1 MSLNANPRKWSCEMI
16 KQVWAGLF
24 GIFYSWMVFAE
35 PLDTVVAEVNDSVI
49 TRSEL
54 EQHVTE
60 TKQQLEARQV
70 AMPPENILRKQ
81 VLQHLIDVHLQ
92 LQLAKNNN
100 IAVEDEELNDIIKN
114 IATQNKLS
122 LEDMRAELTKHGI
135 DWNHYRE
142 NIRKEVLLSRIQ
154 QSAVGK
160 DIHISD
166 SQIESYL
173 KDAIQEQA
181 GQKKYHLQNIL
192 VPLSDEPSPEEV
204 AAARQKAE
212 KLKALLAQGEDFSQ
226 MAIRESSDEY
236 ALEGGDLGERYL
248 AELPDVFAKIVT
260 DMKMNEVQGPIRTGN
275 GWQLIKLVSIND
287 EELHHKIVK
296 THVKHIL
303 VKAGPQMTDEQAEHF
318 IQNIYRQAQ
327 AGKSFDLLAKQY
339 SVDAATAVKGG
350 DMGWIVSN
358 ELVPQFATVMDKLP
372 IGQISEPV
380 KSPFGWHIM
389 MVLGRKTED
398 DSEAFQR
405 QKVRAMLHQKR
416 FNEAVETWQQHIRT
430 QGFIN
435 IIDKSLA

>member
-1 MSLNANPRKWSCEMI
+1 MMKQMS
-16 KQVWAGLF
+16 VGLF
-24 GIFYSWMVFAE
+24 GLFYSLIVFAI
-35 PLDTVVAEVNDSVI
+35 PLDTVVAEVNESVI
-49 TRSEL
+49 TKSEL
-54 EQHVTE
+54 DQHVTE
-60 TKQQLEARQV
+60 SKQQLASRQM
-70 AMPPENILRKQ
+70 AIPPDNVLRKQ

-92 LQLAKNNN
+92 LELAKNNN
-100 IAVEDEELNDIIKN
+100 MSVEDEELNEIIKN
-114 IATQNKLS
+114 IAAQNKLS
-122 LEDMRAELTKHGI
+122 LEEMREELTKHGM

-142 NIRKEVLLSRIQ
+142 NLRKEILLSRIQ

-166 SQIESYL
+166 SQVESYL
-173 KDAIQEQA
+173 KEAINEQS
-181 GQKKYHLQNIL
+181 GQKKFHIQNIL
-192 VPLSDEPSPEEV
+192 VPVSDEPSAEEV
-204 AAARQKAE
+204 AEARQKAE
-212 KLKALLAQGEDFSQ
+212 KLLALIKQGEDFSQ

-248 AELPDVFAKIVT
+248 AELPDVFAKAVV
-260 DMKMNEVQGPIRTGN
+260 DMKPGEVLGPVRTGN
-275 GWQLIKLVSIND
+275 GWQLLKLVGVND
-287 EELHHKIVK
+287 DELHHKIVK

-303 VKAGPQMTDEQAEHF
+303 VKSGPQMTDEQAQHF
-318 IQNIYRQAQ
+318 IQNIYHQVK

-350 DMGWIVSN
+350 DMGWVISN
-358 ELVPQFATVMDKLP
+358 ELVPQFSSVMDKLAE
-372 IGQISEPV
+372 GQISEPV
-380 KSPFGWHIM
+380 KTPFGWHIM
-389 MVLGRKTED
+389 MVMARKTED

>member
-1 MSLNANPRKWSCEMI
+1 MM
-16 KQVWAGLF
+16 KQLSAGLF
-24 GIFYSWMVFAE
+24 GIFYSLMVFAV

-49 TRSEL
+49 TSSEL
-54 EQHVTE
+54 EQHVAE
-60 TKQQLEARQV
+60 TKQQLSARQV
-70 AMPPENILRKQ
+70 AIPPDNVLRKQ

-100 IAVEDEELNDIIKN
+100 MAVEDEELNDIIKN
-114 IATQNKLS
+114 IALQNKLS
-122 LEDMRAELTKHGI
+122 IDDMREELTKHGM

-142 NIRKEVLLSRIQ
+142 NLRKEILLSRVQ

-160 DIHISD
+160 DIHISE
-166 SQIESYL
+166 SQVESYL
-173 KDAIQEQA
+173 KEAINEQT
-181 GQKKYHLQNIL
+181 GQKKFHLQNIL
-192 VPLSDEPSPEEV
+192 VPVSDEPSAEEV
-204 AAARQKAE
+204 AASKQKAD
-212 KLKALLAQGEDFSQ
+212 KLLALIKQGEDFSQ

-248 AELPDVFAKIVT
+248 AELPDVFAKLVVG
-260 DMKMNEVQGPIRTGN
+260 MKSGEVLGPIRTGN
-275 GWQLIKLVSIND
+275 GWQLLKLVNVND

-303 VKAGPQMTDEQAEHF
+303 VKSGPQMTDEQAQHF
-318 IQNIYRQAQ
+318 IQNIYHQAK

-350 DMGWIVSN
+350 DMGWVIST
-358 ELVPQFATVMDKLP
+358 ELVPQFSTVMDKLTE
-372 IGQISEPV
+372 GQISEPV
-380 KSPFGWHIM
+380 KTPFGWHIM
-389 MVLGRKTED
+389 MVLERKIED
-398 DSEAFQR
+398 DSDAFQR

-416 FNEAVETWQQHIRT
+416 FNEAVESWQQHIRA

>member
-1 MSLNANPRKWSCEMI
+1 MI
-16 KQVWAGLF
+16 KQFAAGLF
-24 GIFYSWMVFAE
+24 GIFYSWMVFAV
-35 PLDTVVAEVNDSVI
+35 PLDTVVAEVNESVI

-54 EQHVTE
+54 EQHVLE
-60 TKQQLEARQV
+60 TKQQLEARQM
-70 AMPPENILRKQ
+70 ALPSENALRKQ

-122 LEDMRAELTKHGI
+122 LDDMRAEITKHGM

-154 QSAVGK
+154 QSAVGR

-192 VPLSDEPSPEEV
+192 VPLSDEPSAEEV
-204 AAARQKAE
+204 AASRQKAE
-212 KLKALLAQGEDFSQ
+212 KLMALLAKGEDFSQ

-248 AELPDVFAKIVT
+248 AELPDVFAKIVAN
-260 DMKMNEVQGPIRTGN
+260 MKTNEVQGPIRTGN
-275 GWQLIKLVSIND
+275 GWQLIKLVGIND
-287 EELHHKIVK
+287 EELHHQIVK

-327 AGKSFDLLAKQY
+327 SGKSFDLLAKQY

-350 DMGWIVSN
+350 DMGWVVSN
-358 ELVPQFATVMDKLP
+358 ELVPQFAMVMDKLP

-398 DSEAFQR
+398 DSDAFQR
-405 QKVRAMLHQKR
+405 QKIRAMLHQKR
-416 FNEAVETWQQHIRT
+416 FNEAVETWQHHIRT
-430 QGFIN
+430 QGFMN